1 MLKFR
6 YMSGSRTRSIIVGSS
21 TRSSLKLERTE
32 STYSIMTLSNL
43 QGFKI
48 KEVGRSGFEQNQT
61 NENLIFRIIG
71 SKLIMVDSIVIY
83 RVKVSKMTEQKR

>member
-1 MLKFR
+1 
-6 YMSGSRTRSIIVGSS
+6 
-21 TRSSLKLERTE
+21 
-32 STYSIMTLSNL
+32 MTLSNL